1 MDVLLDNLD
10 LYGPGF
16 LNTIE
21 LFLIAAA
28 GSLVLGTIL
37 AMLRVSPVPIF
48 RAAGTLYVTVVRNTP
63 LTLVFFFFAFA
74 FPLLKIVDAS
84 TFGGSAA
91 RFYFTAAVIALTLY
105 TSAFVCEVVRAGI
118 NTVNVGQA
126 EASRA
131 LGLTFGQILGAVI
144 LPQATRAVVP
154 PMMSTMIALLKNTTI
169 AAGFS
174 VFEAGGIYQNLSE
187 RGYNVFVGL
196 LWVALFFIIL
206 VVPLTL
212 LQRNLDR
219 RWSTAR

>member
-16 LNTIE
+16 LNTVE
-21 LFLIAAA
+21 LFLIAVV

-37 AMLRVSPVPIF
+37 AMLRVSPVPVL
-48 RAAGTLYVTVVRNTP
+48 RTVGTAYVTIVRNTP

-74 FPLLKIVDAS
+74 FPLLKIVDAD
-84 TFGGSAA
+84 TFGGSASA
-91 RFYFTAAVIALTLY
+91 FYFNAALAALILY
-105 TSAFVCEVVRAGI
+105 TAAFVCEVVRAGI
-118 NTVNVGQA
+118 NTVPVGQA

-131 LGLTFGQILGAVI
+131 LGLTFGQMLGSVV

-174 VFEAGGIYQNLSE
+174 VFQAGSISLNLSE
-187 RGYNVFVGL
+187 RGEDQLVGL
-196 LWVALFFIIL
+196 LWVAVFFIVL
-206 VVPLTL
+206 VIPMTL
-212 LQRNLDR
+212 LQRSLEK
-219 RWSTAR
+219 RWSIAR